1 MDASLLTQT
10 IVSGAVVSALILV
23 FLCRFGPRRARWP
36 QIAAGVIFLDQV
48 SKWLVAQLVRD
59 GATHEYLAG
68 MLRIGYH
75 TNFLQ
80 GFGST
85 SPFLLC
91 TTLVGAVGCVRLYQ
105 MLNEQRYAMS
115 AATEAGLALI
125 LGGVAA
131 IALERA
137 WAGFVIDFLMFGS
150 SGSYVFNFADL
161 AALAGGVVLFARGVA
176 VLPEAIDEELAA
188 ARSEKGAK

>member
-10 IVSGAVVSALILV
+10 IVSGVLVSALILV
-23 FLCRFGPRRARWP
+23 FLYRFGARRARWP
-36 QIAAGVIFLDQV
+36 QITAGVIFLDQV
-48 SKWLVAQLVRD
+48 SKWLVAGFFTD
-59 GATHEYLAG
+59 GATHEYLGG
-68 MLRIGYH
+68 MLRVGYH

-85 SPFLLC
+85 SPFLLW
-91 TTLVGAVGCVRLYQ
+91 TTLVGVVGCVRLYQ
-105 MLNEQRYAMS
+105 MLDERRYAMS

-150 SGSYVFNFADL
+150 GSAYVFNFADL
-161 AALAGGVVLFARGVA
+161 AALAGGAVLFVRGFI
-176 VLPEAIDEELAA
+176 VLPGAIGEELAA